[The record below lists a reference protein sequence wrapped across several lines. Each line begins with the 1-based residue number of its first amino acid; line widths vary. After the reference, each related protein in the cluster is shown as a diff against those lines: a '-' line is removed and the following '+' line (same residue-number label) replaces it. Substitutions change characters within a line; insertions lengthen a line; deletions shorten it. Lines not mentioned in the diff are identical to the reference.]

1 MMALK
6 KSPSQGGLKC
16 RPPKPVGE
24 SKPEE
29 STPPPLP
36 LLLPGGDN
44 TWRARSMDGGRDAA
58 GPGSHRPSAPEQQ
71 GPPRA
76 PPCPRPG
83 LTPHPF
89 PPWAE
94 GWAQAPTFQEGTS
107 QGGCQDVSREPYR
120 GDRFFTHVGKL
131 CWKVRAST
139 VCRPQV
145 LRGRTSSRQA
155 LLPRGTRVM
164 ERLLWGSLQCWKVPV
179 PESMGTDTEV
189 VLSTQN
195 SRSPASGESPFSFP
209 GEPERRQEG
218 RVG

>member
-16 RPPKPVGE
+16 RLPKPVGE

-29 STPPPLP
+29 STPHPPLP

-44 TWRARSMDGGRDAA
+44 TSRARSMDGGRDAA
-58 GPGSHRPSAPEQQ
+58 GPGSHRPSAPEQPSLSRARAHPTPLPTLGRRL
-71 GPPRA
+71 GPGPHFPGGDQPR
-76 PPCPRPG
+76 
-83 LTPHPF
+83 
-89 PPWAE
+89 
-94 GWAQAPTFQEGTS
+94 
-107 QGGCQDVSREPYR
+107 GCQDVSREPYR

-195 SRSPASGESPFSFP
+195 SRSPARGESPFSFP